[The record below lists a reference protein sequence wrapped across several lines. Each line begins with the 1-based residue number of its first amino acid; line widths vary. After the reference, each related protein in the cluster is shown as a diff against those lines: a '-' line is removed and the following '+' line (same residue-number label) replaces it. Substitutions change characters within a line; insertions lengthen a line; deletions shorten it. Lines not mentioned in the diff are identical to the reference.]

1 MQHILQIVQTHKLH
15 TTYFTAVFPARY
27 RCIYLHEYLLF
38 VFVDRQMGCDCTKPQ
53 KADTNG
59 TNGPLQAQNQTV
71 SPEGVTVT
79 THGVNKPPPP
89 AVPPKKREW

>member
-1 MQHILQIVQTHKLH
+1 
-15 TTYFTAVFPARY
+15 
-27 RCIYLHEYLLF
+27 
-38 VFVDRQMGCDCTKPQ
+38 MGCDCTKPQ